1 MNTRIAEF
9 QRIVWEHYHAVGRHD
24 LPWRPPVLKVR
35 ANGTIDPYRVLVSE
49 VMLQQTQA
57 GRVVQKYVE
66 FLKRFPTLPALA
78 AASPRDVLAA
88 WQGLGYNRR
97 ALALHRAAQEIIA
110 RHKGRI
116 PRVYEDL
123 VALPGIGAYTAGAV
137 LAFAFQEP
145 VVFIETNIRR
155 AHLDFFFSDK
165 ENVRDRDILPLV
177 AQTMDAKNPREWYYA
192 LMDYGAALGK
202 TSVNANRRSAHYA
215 KQSAFEGS
223 GRQLR
228 ARIVRTLLTRP
239 RSEVFLARELG
250 ETPARIARAIE
261 SLLKDGMVTRRGT
274 VCSIAEGGTLPV

>member
-1 MNTRIAEF
+1 MKARIVEF
-9 QRIVWEHYHAVGRHD
+9 QNLVWEHYHATGRHD
-24 LPWRPPVLKVR
+24 LPWRPPALKVR

-57 GRVVQKYVE
+57 GRVIQKYVE

-97 ALALHRAAQEIIA
+97 ALALHRAAREIIA
-110 RHKGRI
+110 RHKRRV

-223 GRQLR
+223 DRQVR

-239 RSEVFLARELG
+239 RSEVSLARELG
-250 ETPARIARAIE
+250 ETPKRITRAIE
-261 SLLKDGMVTRRGT
+261 SLLKDGMVTRRGR

>member
-1 MNTRIAEF
+1 MKARIVEF
-9 QRIVWEHYHAVGRHD
+9 QNLVWEHYHATGRHD
-24 LPWRPPVLKVR
+24 LPWRPPALKVR

-57 GRVVQKYVE
+57 GRVIQKYVE

-97 ALALHRAAQEIIA
+97 ALALHRAAREIIA
-110 RHKGRI
+110 RHKRRV

-192 LMDYGAALGK
+192 LMDYGSHLPK
-202 TSVNANRRSAHYA
+202 ILQKNSNVQSKHYI
-215 KQSAFEGS
+215 KQSAFKGS
-223 GRQLR
+223 LR
-228 ARIVRTLLTRP
+228 ELRGKIIAELSRKPRTLQSLRRVCANDSRTQ
-239 RSEVFLARELG
+239 EALDA
-250 ETPARIARAIE
+250 
-261 SLLKDGMVTRRGT
+261 LLKDRLIKHLGRPGSSRY
-274 VCSIAEGGTLPV
+274 SLA